1 MQPSF
6 NTVVSR
12 NEIETNLISKLAAKT
27 KQETETKKTFCGI
40 QKKTTAL
47 LEQEE
52 EQYWT
57 GPEAKCEVQAHLQV
71 TSKMRIKVRLDD
83 VPPPHD

>member
-12 NEIETNLISKLAAKT
+12 NEIETYLISKLAAKT
-27 KQETETKKTFCGI
+27 KRRNRDNFLFWWNPE
-40 QKKTTAL
+40 KTTAL

-57 GPEAKCEVQAHLQV
+57 GPESKCEVQTHLQA

-83 VPPPHD
+83 APPPHD

>member
-1 MQPSF
+1 LWNP
-6 NTVVSR
+6 
-12 NEIETNLISKLAAKT
+12 E
-27 KQETETKKTFCGI
+27 
-40 QKKTTAL
+40 KTTAL

-57 GPEAKCEVQAHLQV
+57 GPEAKWEVQTHLQV

>member
-1 MQPSF
+1 LLP
-6 NTVVSR
+6 
-12 NEIETNLISKLAAKT
+12 
-27 KQETETKKTFCGI
+27 KQNKK
-40 QKKTTAL
+40 QKQIFFLWNPDKTTAL

-52 EQYWT
+52 EQYRT
-57 GPEAKCEVQAHLQV
+57 GPEAKCEVQTHLQV